1 MQQQSFLRYKDLYEF
16 LSQHHSKLAEEIGQ
30 AYINTMR
37 WYYLSHFTRYRQAL
51 EKVSLYT
58 IDRQDALGA
67 DPSGQKSMFS
77 NGTFHD

>member
-1 MQQQSFLRYKDLYEF
+1 
-16 LSQHHSKLAEEIGQ
+16 
-30 AYINTMR
+30 MR

-67 DPSGQKSMFS
+67 DPLGQKSMFS
-77 NGTFHD
+77 SGNFQH